1 MLFEPILCG
10 ELKCCSSGYSLT
22 CGCKLFKNLYFPIW
36 LSYHCLFTAVCPT
49 CDVSRPQFACFS
61 HTDFTTF
68 PRAHTARSWLWPAC
82 GGWRRLLHEQS
93 WTITLPDSLFK
104 QQGVAVL
111 SGVRPLAADEEQKAG
126 APDVPSP
133 RYICRMLNH
142 QLSVTVSGS
151 LRALWLPLP
160 LLWKLSALSNTHTH
174 TLTHAHTPPAS
185 LLWPVLSVLMKAVTS
200 VWRWQWVLIW
210 VCVSVFVRTCVSS
223 TRAATPAYKH
233 ANGAVKGMLNSSPCC
248 LMLK

>member
-1 MLFEPILCG
+1 MTVKSLPL
-10 ELKCCSSGYSLT
+10 YS
-22 CGCKLFKNLYFPIW
+22 CV
-36 LSYHCLFTAVCPT
+36 SYMQCQSTTVCLF
-49 CDVSRPQFACFS
+49 QS
-61 HTDFTTF
+61 HWLHNISTSSQGLQLTLTSLWRMETPS
-68 PRAHTARSWLWPAC
+68 PRAVVNYHITWL
-82 GGWRRLLHEQS
+82 
-93 WTITLPDSLFK
+93 LFN

-160 LLWKLSALSNTHTH
+160 LLWKLSALSNTHTQ